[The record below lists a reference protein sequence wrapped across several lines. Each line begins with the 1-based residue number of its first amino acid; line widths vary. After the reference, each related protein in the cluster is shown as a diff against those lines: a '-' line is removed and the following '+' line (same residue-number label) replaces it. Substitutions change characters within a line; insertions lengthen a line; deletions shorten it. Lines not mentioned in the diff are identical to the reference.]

1 MEGGTNVPKM
11 GQGVLGDGGASFNFL
26 ILPKKIA
33 FTYRRPSKLGDEKG
47 KGGRKGMS
55 KII

>member
-47 KGGRKGMS
+47 KGGGKGMS